1 VRRQIASSCIISSRC
16 EHHSCLTFR
25 TTTNAIPVFLFE
37 RRENRSGKQV
47 QNKIERIEQ
56 KWRESHNFV
65 TSATGEG
72 IRENSTDQS
81 WEDKVKKKNLYYYDL
96 ADVFLDRA
104 ANNPKATSDQI
115 TAAGFS
121 DSENSS
127 TKLRDDDD
135 DDDPVVEDVDAPFEA
150 VDPLEDDDPVVNGV
164 EGDHGDRLEESVP
177 QPKTNEIG
185 SVPTSVVANLEDE
198 GRYATPTVRSRLTS
212 ESASSNT
219 SRKTKK
225 NTAAKKSM
233 TSHKKSKSG
242 NNFEDEEFNKTA
254 MEYMKRRMV
263 VQSAAPVP
271 PKSKFV
277 CPAEK
282 AAKMSQYFRTCVDNF
297 GSRVL
302 AAWSCD
308 DFVKYLTPSEE
319 RELLKMKADKKELNQ
334 TNVEDRVLEPT
345 SADQPLQGDNG
356 VPAGYC

>member
-1 VRRQIASSCIISSRC
+1 M
-16 EHHSCLTFR
+16 
-25 TTTNAIPVFLFE
+25 
-37 RRENRSGKQV
+37 
-47 QNKIERIEQ
+47 
-56 KWRESHNFV
+56 

-104 ANNPKATSDQI
+104 ANKPKATSDQI

-121 DSENSS
+121 DSDNSS
-127 TKLRDDDD
+127 IKLSDDDD
-135 DDDPVVEDVDAPFEA
+135 DDVQVVEDVHAPYKA
-150 VDPLEDDDPVVNGV
+150 
-164 EGDHGDRLEESVP
+164 LEESIP
-177 QPKTNEIG
+177 QPKSNAIS
-185 SVPTSVVANLEDE
+185 SVPTSVVANLEIE

-225 NTAAKKSM
+225 HAAAKKTT

-242 NNFEDEEFNKTA
+242 NNFADEEFNKTA

-263 VQSAAPVP
+263 AQSAAPVQ
-271 PKSKFV
+271 PKSKLV

-302 AAWSCD
+302 AAWSCE

-334 TNVEDRVLEPT
+334 MNVEGHVLEQA
-345 SADQPLQGDNG
+345 SADKPLQGDNG
-356 VPAGYC
+356 VAAEYC